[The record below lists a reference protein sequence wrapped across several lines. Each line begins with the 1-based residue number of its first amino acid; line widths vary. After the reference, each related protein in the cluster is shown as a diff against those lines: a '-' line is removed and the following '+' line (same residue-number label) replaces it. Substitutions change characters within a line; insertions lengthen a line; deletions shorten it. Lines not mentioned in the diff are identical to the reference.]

1 MTVSRFCRPS
11 VTIVAHLPLSLHP
24 SIQRG
29 EAANSW
35 LGTVQ
40 TGFANASVMGWCRL
54 AKPRVPSFVDVS
66 GQEVAEVDEERRTT
80 NFRSFD
86 TRQVAGLGSFRFRI
100 STRREGVIVLLRP
113 WIPPS
118 PFPRGPD
125 RREVGCDGPLSQR
138 WCSRWSPRS
147 RSRPLA
153 TRSPEAH
160 TRPADLAPTRS
171 TRGPKIGRAHV

>member
-1 MTVSRFCRPS
+1 
-11 VTIVAHLPLSLHP
+11 LSLHP

-80 NFRSFD
+80 NFRSID

-113 WIPPS
+113 WDPP
-118 PFPRGPD
+118 
-125 RREVGCDGPLSQR
+125 VPL
-138 WCSRWSPRS
+138 
-147 RSRPLA
+147 
-153 TRSPEAH
+153 
-160 TRPADLAPTRS
+160 PTG
-171 TRGPKIGRAHV
+171 T

>member
-80 NFRSFD
+80 NFRSID
-86 TRQVAGLGSFRFRI
+86 TRQVDRK
-100 STRREGVIVLLRP
+100 STRLN
-113 WIPPS
+113 S
-118 PFPRGPD
+118 
-125 RREVGCDGPLSQR
+125 S
-138 WCSRWSPRS
+138 
-147 RSRPLA
+147 
-153 TRSPEAH
+153 H
-160 TRPADLAPTRS
+160 
-171 TRGPKIGRAHV
+171 